1 MNLKV
6 NDTGYLRRLVLLLI
20 LIGAAGLPGC
30 GKGNSPPEQA
40 LYVLSGGRNFMNY
53 KTVTALTIVDT
64 ETWEI
69 QRKVRLPKLKA
80 SPMALD
86 PEGRIWI
93 SFGRTQTR
101 GGKEVHLYDGR
112 GNRLKKLETCNSPR
126 VGIAFAA
133 GRAFVACEENGFYG
147 KVDVFDLQSLERVS
161 TLDLQDQILVAIAA
175 DENYVL
181 VSGLTDRASDY
192 EGPDTAVNF
201 ITLINPHS
209 LEIKARSE
217 RLYDT
222 GVRKILPYQGKFY
235 LLNYESFR
243 RPAEKENDLI
253 IVTPGDPLKIE
264 EQALP
269 VDSPNMSP
277 NWGRIVGDKLYV
289 LQAFPSGFN
298 RHPDLGIS
306 RLDLKTGEVESWPL
320 TESRVVGYNKDIVV
334 IDDGISGDTQV
345 ILSYPGHETGEADEG
360 LYRVDLASGQVTQ
373 VLHVPGAQKFL
384 LVQQ

>member
-20 LIGAAGLPGC
+20 LIGAAGLSGC

-86 PEGRIWI
+86 PQGRIWI

-175 DENYVL
+175 DENHVL
-181 VSGLTDRASDY
+181 VAGQVSLPPDY
-192 EGPDTAVNF
+192 KGPDTSFNSF
-201 ITLINPHS
+201 TLINPYT
-209 LEIKARSE
+209 LDIETQSE
-217 RLYDT
+217 RLVDV
-222 GVRKILPYQGKFY
+222 GIRQILSAQGKFY
-235 LLNYESFR
+235 LLNFESFMR
-243 RPAEKENDLI
+243 TQGKENDLI
-253 IVTPGDPLKIE
+253 IVTPSDPLKIE

-277 NWGRIVGDKLYV
+277 KWGKIVGDKLYA
-289 LQAFPSGFN
+289 LQADPSAFN
-298 RHPDLGIS
+298 RTPEVGIS

-320 TESRVVGYNKDIVV
+320 VGVRSFKDIEL
-334 IDDGISGDTQV
+334 INDQL
-345 ILSYPGHETGEADEG
+345 ILTRMRDATGRAEEG
-360 LYRVDLASGQVTQ
+360 LYRFDFESGKTTQILA
-373 VLHVPGAQKFL
+373 LPGAQKL
-384 LVQQ
+384 MLIQQ